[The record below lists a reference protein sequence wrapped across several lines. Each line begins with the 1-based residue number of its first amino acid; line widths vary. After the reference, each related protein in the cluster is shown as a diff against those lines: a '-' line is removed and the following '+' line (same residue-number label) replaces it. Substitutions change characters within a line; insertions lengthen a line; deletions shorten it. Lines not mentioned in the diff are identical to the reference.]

1 MIVNTVF
8 LVVIF
13 ALTIYGVFHGEDL
26 GAMMEAMRRAD
37 VRWLLPGLFCVVFFI
52 WGESIIIW
60 YMMHSFQIP
69 VKKRT
74 CFLFSSVGFFF
85 SCITPSASG
94 GQPMQLYYMKK
105 EKISLPVS
113 TVILMIV
120 TITYKAVLVVVG
132 LGLVLFGQGFLHR
145 YLTEILPVFYLGI
158 GLNVFCVTA
167 MLILVFHPALART
180 ILVLGLKIVEKLH
193 LMKRKESRLKKLEA
207 SMEVYQNTAA
217 YLGTHKMVLVN
228 VLAIT
233 FAQRFALFAATWFVY
248 HAFHLSGISFI
259 TIVLLQ
265 AVISVSVDM
274 LPLPGGMGI
283 SETLFLKIFPP
294 VFGSTLLLSG
304 NGAFQRARLLRGT
317 AGECSRLPSSHS
329 LRSGIRKEKKEGELH
344 MIGFYDYTVILTY
357 ISFASSISGI
367 FLATRGHFN
376 WAIFC
381 LAFSG
386 LCDMFDGKIART
398 KKNRT
403 EDEKRFGIQID
414 SLCDVVCFGVFPI
427 VLCYELGMTHFYS
440 IPILIFYGLAGVIRL
455 GYFNVMEEKR
465 QNETS
470 ENRKY
475 YQGLPITSMSVAL
488 PLLFVFA
495 PLCRGYFLIWLHLRC
510 WRSAFCLSR
519 ISASAS
525 RRIKSLLCW

>member
-1 MIVNTVF
+1 MIVNSVF

-37 VRWLLPGLFCVVFFI
+37 VRWLLPGLLCVVFFI

-69 VKKRT
+69 VKRRT

-105 EKISLPVS
+105 EKISFPVS

-207 SMEVYQNTAA
+207 SMEVYQNTAV

-233 FAQRFALFAATWFVY
+233 FAQSFALLQQHGLYTAPSIY
-248 HAFHLSGISFI
+248 QAFPLS
-259 TIVLLQ
+259 
-265 AVISVSVDM
+265 
-274 LPLPGGMGI
+274 
-283 SETLFLKIFPP
+283 
-294 VFGSTLLLSG
+294 
-304 NGAFQRARLLRGT
+304 
-317 AGECSRLPSSHS
+317 
-329 LRSGIRKEKKEGELH
+329 
-344 MIGFYDYTVILTY
+344 
-357 ISFASSISGI
+357 
-367 FLATRGHFN
+367 
-376 WAIFC
+376 
-381 LAFSG
+381 
-386 LCDMFDGKIART
+386 
-398 KKNRT
+398 
-403 EDEKRFGIQID
+403 
-414 SLCDVVCFGVFPI
+414 
-427 VLCYELGMTHFYS
+427 
-440 IPILIFYGLAGVIRL
+440 
-455 GYFNVMEEKR
+455 
-465 QNETS
+465 
-470 ENRKY
+470 
-475 YQGLPITSMSVAL
+475 
-488 PLLFVFA
+488 
-495 PLCRGYFLIWLHLRC
+495 PLCCCRRSFPYRLTCCRFRENGNQRDTVPKNFPRRSLEARC
-510 WRSAFCLSR
+510 FFQQWCFPEGSATTGS
-519 ISASAS
+519 
-525 RRIKSLLCW
+525 CW